1 MKMTRYFLFA
11 LCLSVSVLAQN
22 SDVKSPAKR
31 DAQAIAAIQAALA
44 ALGEDS
50 QNPRMHD
57 CIATGHSDDGGSF
70 NWKNS
75 GNEFRYEHT
84 DADGRKTISISG
96 HGKPVLLVNGTQRPL
111 PRHTS
116 DFEFAPHLLA
126 LKLLSRLQGNDYEL
140 NYEGSTVV
148 NGTAAFQIALVSKKD
163 KISEKVS
170 PQTWYLDTST
180 GLPVRVD
187 FQAPD
192 LENVVK
198 PVTVEADLSDYRQV
212 QGYRVPFNIHLKWGS
227 NSSEVYTLDS
237 VSINTGIS
245 PSEFDAPA
253 GGAQ

>member
-31 DAQAIAAIQAALA
+31 DAQAIAAIQAALT
-44 ALGEDS
+44 ALGEDPQS
-50 QNPRMHD
+50 PHIHD
-57 CIATGHSDDGGSF
+57 CIATGHSNDGGSF
-70 NWKNS
+70 IWKNA

-111 PRHTS
+111 PRHTG

-140 NYEGSTVV
+140 SYEGSTVV
-148 NGTAAFQIALVSKKD
+148 DGTAAFQIALVSKKD

-170 PQTWYLDTST
+170 PQTLDTST
-180 GLPVRVD
+180 GLPIRID

-198 PVTVEADLSDYRQV
+198 PITVEADFGDYRQV
-212 QGYRVPFNIHLKWGS
+212 QGFRVPFEIHLKWGS
-227 NSSEVYTLDS
+227 NSSEAYTLDS
-237 VSINTGIS
+237 VSFNAGIS
-245 PSEFDAPA
+245 PSDFDAPA